1 MKRSSF
7 ALLKHALVVLA
18 CVPLLLVMGVAGVY
32 VYISPSLPSVE
43 AMRKVELQVPLRV
56 YTRTGGLISQIGEQR
71 RIPVTYDE
79 IPELVR
85 NAVLAAEDDRFFSHH
100 GIDWTGVLRA
110 MAVNLLSAERA
121 QGASTITMQ
130 AARNMFLTLDK
141 TWRRKLQEVFVT
153 YRMERDFSKQE
164 ILATYLNVIFFGQR
178 SYGVA
183 AAAETYFGKSLSQ
196 LSVSEAATLAGI
208 IQVPSRY
215 NPITNPAAATVRR
228 NYVLRRMTEVGH
240 IDLATARKAHAEPVV
255 ARPYAPVFDAEAPYV
270 AELARQEIVNRF
282 GPAAVNYGYK
292 VFTTLDGRLQTAAN
306 RALRLGL
313 IEYDRRHGYRGALAH
328 ANLAADAD
336 ALAIETALG
345 SREPVGLLE
354 PAVVL
359 SVSGNTAK
367 VHVRGSGPA
376 QIDWSGLSWARRVV
390 NGKPGS
396 NPRQA
401 SDVLAR
407 GDIVL
412 VVSDH
417 HGSAI
422 LAQVPEAQSALVAL
436 DPDDGAVVSLVGGF
450 DYYSNQFNRAT
461 QARRQPG
468 SGFKPFLYSAALE
481 NGFTPA
487 SIILDTP
494 IVIDDASIEGG
505 WRPENSGGDF
515 GGPTRMREALVK
527 SRNLVSIR
535 ILREVG
541 LGTVIDYASRFG
553 FDPAVM
559 PNNLTLAL
567 GTLPT
572 SPLQMATGFATFAN
586 GGYKVGPYLI
596 DHIENAAGV
605 VVYQAT
611 PAVVCRSCDN
621 ASTPPPPLGPDTR
634 AAAATADVS
643 ADTSVDAPAA
653 AVLLPPL
660 EPTPSAEQIAARGA
674 DAPAMLRDLASEQG
688 GRGYLKP
695 ERIAPRVISAQ
706 NAWLIADF
714 MADVIKRGTGRRA
727 LALGRT
733 DLSGK
738 TGTTNEA
745 RDTWFNGYNRNLVA
759 SVWVGYDDD
768 RPLGESEEGS
778 RTAAPIWVYFMREA
792 LRAAPPAPQPR
803 PPGLVT
809 LAVSSRTGALA
820 RPNDADAINETFMLT
835 HLPGGVDP
843 AAPDNPAP
851 RPPPAG
857 ASEGLF

>member
-7 ALLKHALVVLA
+7 VLLKHALVVLA

-596 DHIENAAGV
+596 DHIENAAGE
-605 VVYQAT
+605 VVYQAS

-621 ASTPPPPLGPDTR
+621 ASTPSPPLGPDTR

>member
-7 ALLKHALVVLA
+7 VLLKNALVALLCL
-18 CVPLLLVMGVAGVY
+18 PLLLALGVAGVY
-32 VYISPSLPSVE
+32 VYIAPSLPSVE

-100 GIDWTGVLRA
+100 GIDWTGVVRA
-110 MAVNLLSAERA
+110 IAVNLLSAERA

-196 LSVSEAATLAGI
+196 LTVSEAATLAGI
-208 IQVPSRY
+208 LQVPSRY
-215 NPITNPAAATVRR
+215 NPISNPAAATVRR
-228 NYVLRRMTEVGH
+228 NYVLRRMTEVGY
-240 IDLATARKAHAEPVV
+240 IDLATARKAHAEAVV

-282 GPAAVNYGYK
+282 GPASVNYGYK

-313 IEYDRRHGYRGALAH
+313 IEYDRRHGYRGPLAH

-336 ALAIETALG
+336 ALAIENALG
-345 SREPVGLLE
+345 NRDAVGLLE
-354 PAVVL
+354 PAIVL

-376 QIDWSGLSWARRVV
+376 QIDWSGMSWARRVV
-390 NGKPGS
+390 NGKPGN

-412 VVSDH
+412 VVTDH
-417 HGSAI
+417 RGSAL

-436 DPDDGAVVSLVGGF
+436 DPDDGAVTALVGGF

-468 SGFKPFLYSAALE
+468 SGFKPFMYSAALE

-535 ILREVG
+535 ILREIG
-541 LGTVIDYASRFG
+541 IGTVVNYASRFG

-567 GTLPT
+567 GTLPA

-586 GGYKVGPYLI
+586 GGYKVSPYLI
-596 DHIENAAGV
+596 DHIENAAGE
-605 VVYQAT
+605 VVYQAAPT
-611 PAVVCRSCDN
+611 VVCRSCDS
-621 ASTPPPPLGPDTR
+621 ASTPPPPLGPDTS
-634 AAAATADVS
+634 AAAETTETA
-643 ADTSVDAPAA
+643 ADAPAPPL
-653 AVLLPPL
+653 LLPPL
-660 EPTPSAEQIAARGA
+660 EPTPSAEQIAARLA
-674 DAPAMLRDLASEQG
+674 DAPAMLRELASEQG

-727 LALGRT
+727 LALGRS

-738 TGTTNEA
+738 TGTTTEA
-745 RDTWFNGYNRNLVA
+745 RDTWFTGYHRNLVA
-759 SVWVGYDDD
+759 SVWVGDDDD

-792 LRAAPPAPQPR
+792 LRGRPLAPQPR

-809 LAVSSRTGALA
+809 MPVSARTGAPA
-820 RPNDADAINETFMLT
+820 RANDPDAINETFMLT

-843 AAPDNPAP
+843 AAPDTPAP